1 MLVASSNHPLVAVR
15 IALSRLGI
23 HHAFA
28 AHQTVIFVGGSGVQ
42 GVVFGLALDGVGLGN
57 ACGAGFGQGGVQLV
71 QDVLAQH
78 LVTELRGSL
87 AVEREP
93 PHFADGLAGPGLVAV
108 ILGPRRAELHDAVA
122 VPQLIFEF
130 AQVLAQGR
138 TGLTGT
144 VRKHHRVRVEVQDLF
159 PQQLQGLVEAEPG
172 PTGGEAGHE
181 DVQVGR
187 QRLAVVLFGVVD
199 FHAVFGQGAVVPDI
213 VLVAVQKL
221 LGLGKFPHLHFVVA
235 LTKFAPHGVEHHLG
249 QGATSGI
256 VLHLVV
262 IQVDAF
268 PSRIVV
274 EVLGPTFLG
283 PTAGWPPA
291 GLFFDLQ
298 PSTDVL
304 GEEPLSALGK
314 MPHFV
319 DFQHHVA
326 LLHGFVQFGGAPGA
340 RQRPLWVGVR
350 TLPGLSVQGSVQ
362 LVFHAGPTQ
371 WEGQFVPGA
380 IGQDGMVQAGRRQH
394 GTFGQTKVGMEVHG
408 VGGVD
413 ELWMPHG
420 VAGVLVHPRVETGVI
435 VVMDLFPR
443 GGGAMQLH
451 HVGVS
456 AKERLARLQRVLE
469 VQGRHVV
476 GHLGLVLESLVPIA
490 FPHLH
495 HRVPAVSQRLDFGL
509 GGAIGILHAPV
520 Q

>member
-1 MLVASSNHPLVAVR
+1 MVWDWVTRVVR
-15 IALSRLGI
+15 
-23 HHAFA
+23 
-28 AHQTVIFVGGSGVQ
+28 GS
-42 GVVFGLALDGVGLGN
+42 A
-57 ACGAGFGQGGVQLV
+57 QGGVQLV

-78 LVTELRGSL
+78 MVIELCGSL

-122 VPQLIFEF
+122 VPQLIFKF

-172 PTGGEAGHE
+172 PTGGDAGHE

-187 QRLAVVLFGVVD
+187 QGLTVVLFGVVH
-199 FHAVFGQGAVVPDI
+199 FHAVFGQGADVPDI
-213 VLVAVQKL
+213 ILVAVQEVVEG
-221 LGLGKFPHLHFVVA
+221 LGLSKFPHLHFVMA

-256 VLHLVV
+256 VLLLVV
-262 IQVDAF
+262 IKVDAF
-268 PSRIVV
+268 PSRVVV
-274 EVLGPTFLG
+274 EVLGLAFLG

-298 PSTDVL
+298 PSIDVI

-314 MPHFV
+314 MPY
-319 DFQHHVA
+319 FQHNVA

-340 RQRPLWVGVR
+340 RQRPLLVGGR
-350 TLPGLSVQGSVQ
+350 TLLGLCVQGSVQ
-362 LVFHAGPTQ
+362 LVFHAGPAQ
-371 WEGQFVPGA
+371 REGQFLPCA
-380 IGQDGMVQAGRRQH
+380 IGQDGMVQAWGRQH
-394 GTFGQTKVGMEVHG
+394 GTFGQTKVRMEVHG
-408 VGGVD
+408 VGGVN
-413 ELWMPHG
+413 ELRVPHG

-435 VVMDLFPR
+435 VVTDLFPW

-451 HVGVS
+451 HIGTS
-456 AKERLARLQRVLE
+456 AKERLARLQRGLE

-476 GHLGLVLESLVPIA
+476 GHLGLVLESLVPVA
-490 FPHLH
+490 FPNLH
-495 HRVPAVSQRLDFGL
+495 HRVPTVSQRLDFGL
-509 GGAIGILHAPV
+509 GGAIGILHGPV

>member
-1 MLVASSNHPLVAVR
+1 M
-15 IALSRLGI
+15 
-23 HHAFA
+23 
-28 AHQTVIFVGGSGVQ
+28 
-42 GVVFGLALDGVGLGN
+42 
-57 ACGAGFGQGGVQLV
+57 
-71 QDVLAQH
+71 
-78 LVTELRGSL
+78 
-87 AVEREP
+87 
-93 PHFADGLAGPGLVAV
+93 
-108 ILGPRRAELHDAVA
+108 
-122 VPQLIFEF
+122 PQLIFEF

-187 QRLAVVLFGVVD
+187 QRLAVVLFGVVH
-199 FHAVFGQGAVVPDI
+199 FHVVFGQGADVPDV
-213 VLVAVQKL
+213 VLVAVQEL
-221 LGLGKFPHLHFVVA
+221 VESLGVGHFVLA

-268 PSRIVV
+268 PSRVVV
-274 EVLGPTFLG
+274 EVLGPTLLG
-283 PTAGWPPA
+283 PTVGRPPA

-298 PSTDVL
+298 PSIDVL

-326 LLHGFVQFGGAPGA
+326 LLYGFVQFGGAPGA
-340 RQRPLWVGVR
+340 RQRSLWVGVR
-350 TLPGLSVQGSVQ
+350 TLSGLSVQGSVQ
-362 LVFHAGPTQ
+362 LVFHAGPAQ
-371 WEGQFVPGA
+371 REGQFDPGA
-380 IGQDGMVQAGRRQH
+380 IGQDGMVQAGGRQH
-394 GTFGQTKVGMEVHG
+394 GTFGQTKVGLEILD

-413 ELWMPHG
+413 ELRVPHG
-420 VAGVLVHPRVETGVI
+420 VAGVLVHQRVETGVI
-435 VVMDLFPR
+435 VVTDLFPWV
-443 GGGAMQLH
+443 GGAIQLH
-451 HVGVS
+451 HVGAS
-456 AKERLARLQRVLE
+456 AKERLARLQRGLE

-476 GHLGLVLESLVPIA
+476 GHLGLVLESPVPVA

-495 HRVPAVSQRLDFGL
+495 HRVPAVSQRPDFDL
-509 GGAIGILHAPV
+509 GGAIGIFHGPV

>member
-1 MLVASSNHPLVAVR
+1 M
-15 IALSRLGI
+15 
-23 HHAFA
+23 
-28 AHQTVIFVGGSGVQ
+28 Q
-42 GVVFGLALDGVGLGN
+42 GVVFGLALDGVGLGD

-78 LVTELRGSL
+78 IVIELRCSL

-93 PHFADGLAGPGLVAV
+93 PTFADGLAGPGLVAV

-130 AQVLAQGR
+130 VQILAQGR
-138 TGLTGT
+138 AGLTGT
-144 VRKHHRVRVEVQDLF
+144 VRKHHRVCVEVQNAF

-172 PTGGEAGHE
+172 PTGEAGHE

-187 QRLAVVLFGVVD
+187 QGLAVVLFGIVD
-199 FHAVFGQGAVVPDI
+199 FHAVFGQGADVPDI
-213 VLVAVQKL
+213 ILVAVQEL
-221 LGLGKFPHLHFVVA
+221 VEGLGLSKFPDLHFVMA
-235 LTKFAPHGVEHHLG
+235 LAKFAPHGVEHHLG

-256 VLHLVV
+256 AIDVVV

-268 PSRIVV
+268 PSRVVV
-274 EVLGPTFLG
+274 EVLGLAFLG
-283 PTAGWPPA
+283 RTAGWPPA
-291 GLFFDLQ
+291 GLFFDFQ
-298 PSTDVL
+298 PSIDVL

-340 RQRPLWVGVR
+340 RRRPLLVGVR
-350 TLPGLSVQGSVQ
+350 TLPGLSVQGSVE

-371 WEGQFVPGA
+371 WEGQFLPYA
-380 IGQDGMVQAGRRQH
+380 IRQDGMVQAWGRQH
-394 GTFGQTKVGMEVHG
+394 GTFGQTKVRMEVHG

-413 ELWMPHG
+413 ELRVPHG

-435 VVMDLFPR
+435 VVTDLFPL

-451 HVGVS
+451 HIGAS
-456 AKERLARLQRVLE
+456 AKERLARLQRGLE
-469 VQGRHVV
+469 VQ
-476 GHLGLVLESLVPIA
+476 
-490 FPHLH
+490 
-495 HRVPAVSQRLDFGL
+495 
-509 GGAIGILHAPV
+509 
-520 Q
+520 

>member
-1 MLVASSNHPLVAVR
+1 M
-15 IALSRLGI
+15 
-23 HHAFA
+23 
-28 AHQTVIFVGGSGVQ
+28 
-42 GVVFGLALDGVGLGN
+42 
-57 ACGAGFGQGGVQLV
+57 
-71 QDVLAQH
+71 
-78 LVTELRGSL
+78 
-87 AVEREP
+87 
-93 PHFADGLAGPGLVAV
+93 
-108 ILGPRRAELHDAVA
+108 
-122 VPQLIFEF
+122 
-130 AQVLAQGR
+130 
-138 TGLTGT
+138 
-144 VRKHHRVRVEVQDLF
+144 
-159 PQQLQGLVEAEPG
+159 EPG

-187 QRLAVVLFGVVD
+187 QRLAVVLFGVVH
-199 FHAVFGQGAVVPDI
+199 FHAVFGQGADVPDI
-213 VLVAVQKL
+213 VLVAVQEL
-221 LGLGKFPHLHFVVA
+221 LEGLGLGRFPHLHFVVA
-235 LTKFAPHGVEHHLG
+235 LAKFAPHGVEHHLG

-268 PSRIVV
+268 PSRVVV
-274 EVLGPTFLG
+274 EVFRLAFLG
-283 PTAGWPPA
+283 PTVGWPPA

-298 PSTDVL
+298 PSIDVL

-319 DFQHHVA
+319 DFQYHVA
-326 LLHGFVQFGGAPGA
+326 LLYGFVQFGGAPGA
-340 RQRPLWVGVR
+340 RQRSLWVGVR

-371 WEGQFVPGA
+371 REGQFVPGA
-380 IGQDGMVQAGRRQH
+380 IGQDGMVQAGGRLH

-413 ELWMPHG
+413 ELWVPHR

-435 VVMDLFPR
+435 VVTDLFPR

-451 HVGVS
+451 HVGAS
-456 AKERLARLQRVLE
+456 AKERLARLQRGLE

-476 GHLGLVLESLVPIA
+476 GHLGLVLESPVPVA

-495 HRVPAVSQRLDFGL
+495 HRVPACSQRPDFGL
-509 GGAIGILHAPV
+509 GGAIGIFHCPV

>member
-1 MLVASSNHPLVAVR
+1 M
-15 IALSRLGI
+15 
-23 HHAFA
+23 
-28 AHQTVIFVGGSGVQ
+28 Q
-42 GVVFGLALDGVGLGN
+42 GVVFGLALDGVGLGD
-57 ACGAGFGQGGVQLV
+57 ACGAGFGQGGVQFV

-78 LVTELRGSL
+78 LVIELRGAL

-93 PHFADGLAGPGLVAV
+93 SHFADGLAGPGLVAV
-108 ILGPRRAELHDAVA
+108 ILGSRRAELHDAVA

-159 PQQLQGLVEAEPG
+159 PQQLQGLVEAKPG

-187 QRLAVVLFGVVD
+187 QRLAVVLFGVVH
-199 FHAVFGQGAVVPDI
+199 FHAVFCQGTDVADV
-213 VLVAVQKL
+213 VLVAVQEL
-221 LGLGKFPHLHFVVA
+221 VEGLGFGKFPHLHFVLP

-249 QGATSGI
+249 QGATSWI

-268 PSRIVV
+268 PSGVVV
-274 EVLGPTFLG
+274 EVLGLAFLG
-283 PTAGWPPA
+283 PTVGGPPA

-298 PSTDVL
+298 PSVDVL
-304 GEEPLSALGK
+304 GEEPVTAVGK

-319 DFQHHVA
+319 DFQYHVA
-326 LLHGFVQFGGAPGA
+326 LLDGFVQFGGAPGA
-340 RQRPLWVGVR
+340 RQRPLCVGVR
-350 TLPGLSVQGSVQ
+350 TLPGLGVQGSVQ
-362 LVFHAGPTQ
+362 LGFHAGPAQ
-371 WEGQFVPGA
+371 REGQFVPGA
-380 IGQDGMVQAGRRQH
+380 IGQDGMVQARGRQH

-413 ELWMPHG
+413 ELRVPHG

-435 VVMDLFPR
+435 VVTDLFPR

-451 HVGVS
+451 HVGAS
-456 AKERLARLQRVLE
+456 AKERFARLQRGLE

-476 GHLGLVLESLVPIA
+476 GHLGLFLQSPVPVA

-495 HRVPAVSQRLDFGL
+495 HRVPADSQRLDFGL
-509 GGAIGILHAPV
+509 GGAIGVFHGPV